1 MRLRGVIYARYSS
14 EKQDDYSVEGQVFD
28 CREYADKHG
37 IDIVGIYV
45 DRAISGRTDKRPDFQ
60 RMIVDSGKS
69 MFDVILVWKVDRY
82 FRNVELDRK
91 YKRILKM
98 NGVKIISINEP
109 IQEDEASGFLTS
121 NIFSVFAE
129 YYSLDL
135 AQKMKRGQKIKAKE
149 CLYLGGVIPFGYKVE
164 HQKFVIDEDVAPFIR
179 EAFKMFA
186 DGHSIKSISEYF
198 NKSGIRNSYGNQF
211 SKNSFSYIFSNK
223 KYIGIYKHDEIEI
236 EGGMPAM
243 VDKELF
249 DRVQERVQKNK
260 KAPGAHKAK
269 TEYLLSG
276 KIYCGYCKEN
286 MLATAGTSST
296 KKKVFNYYVCKN
308 KKNHKGCNKK
318 NVNKD
323 YIEDFVCQRTI
334 DLILNDKGLLKY
346 LSKEINKYHKEFI
359 KQESTLSSLEKRL
372 RETEKSINNIMNAIE
387 QGIFTNTTKGRLLQL
402 EDDKKNI
409 ELEISK
415 ERLKHKDIT
424 QDDIDKF
431 FNDLKTM
438 IKENY
443 KDENI
448 RKSLIDMFVDAVFL
462 YDDNVDIL
470 YNGSRQD
477 GEIIKERYNISIGN
491 GKKFVF
497 DTESSTMQE
506 LYELIYLFN
515 DLKFMVRYK
524 LR

>member
-1 MRLRGVIYARYSS
+1 MKAVIYARYSS
-14 EKQDDYSVEGQVFD
+14 EKQDEYSIEGQLYD
-28 CREYADKHG
+28 CYEYAKKNNMTVIREY
-37 IDIVGIYV
+37 I
-45 DRAISGRTDKRPDFQ
+45 DRAITGRTDKRPDFQ
-60 RMIVDSGKS
+60 KMILDSANHE
-69 MFDVILVWKVDRY
+69 FEAILVWKTDRY

-109 IQEDEASGFLTS
+109 ISEDDASGFLTA

-164 HQKFVIDEDVAPFIR
+164 NQKFVIDEGIAPFIR
-179 EAFKMFA
+179 EAFRMFA
-186 DGHSIKSISEYF
+186 DGASIKSISEYF
-198 NKSGIRNSYGNQF
+198 NKNGLKNSYGREF

-223 KYIGIYKHDEIEI
+223 KYIGVYKHDDVEI

-243 VDKELF
+243 IDEELF
-249 DRVQERVQKNK
+249 NRVQERVKKNK
-260 KAPGAHKAK
+260 KSPGSHKAK
-269 TEYLLSG
+269 VEYLLSG

-286 MLATAGTSST
+286 MLAVAGTSST

-308 KKNHKGCNKK
+308 KKNHNGCNKK

-323 YIEDFVCQRTI
+323 YIEEFVCQCAV
-334 DLILNDKGLLKY
+334 DLMLSNDGLLKH
-346 LSKEINKYHKEFI
+346 LSKEIHNYYREFV
-359 KQESTLSSLEKRL
+359 KKESTLPALEKKL
-372 RETEKSINNIMNAIE
+372 RDIEKSINNIMCAIE
-387 QGIFTNTTKGRLLQL
+387 QGIFTSTTKGRLLAL
-402 EDDKKNI
+402 EDDKQNI

-415 ERLKHKDIT
+415 ERLKHRDIT
-424 QDDIDKF
+424 QEDIDRF
-431 FNDLKTM
+431 FKDLKIM
-438 IKENY
+438 VKENS
-443 KDENI
+443 KDLNL
-448 RKSLIDMFVDAVFL
+448 RKSIIDMFVDAVFL
-462 YDDNVDIL
+462 YDDYIDIL
-470 YNGSRQD
+470 YSGYRQNG
-477 GEIIKERYNISIGN
+477 EVIKERYNIEN

-506 LYELIYLFN
+506 KYELIYIFN
-515 DLKFMVRYK
+515 DLKFKVRYK